1 MMSIEDPRTPTEV
14 GLLLHQVYALATKQL
29 NAVLGPTQLTSRHVA
44 VMFLVR
50 DGVQTQRDLVAHLM
64 TDKTGMVRVVDD
76 LARLGYISREQSTKD
91 RRVTILHF
99 TSAGQSA
106 LEQAQQYTRQVADD
120 LFGAVGVEDLEVLR
134 STLTRILERQ
144 APGAVSHPRGTLQT

>member
-1 MMSIEDPRTPTEV
+1 MTGTDVRLPTEV

-29 NAVLGPTQLTSRHVA
+29 NAALLPTQLTSRHIA
-44 VMFLVR
+44 VMFLIR

-76 LARLGYISREQSTKD
+76 LARSGYITREQSAKD

-99 TSAGQSA
+99 TEAGQHA
-106 LEQAQQYTRQVADD
+106 LAEAQQYTQKVADD
-120 LFGAVGVEDLEVLR
+120 IFGAVDEQELTTMKE
-134 STLTRILERQ
+134 TLARILDRHT
-144 APGAVSHPRGTLQT
+144 ARGD